1 MEEHGAAAM
10 FEKNKA
16 IFMNPAGEV
25 VTSGHQWSPWG
36 SGDVGSVPMS
46 SGGWPPLADSF
57 TTPFLSE
64 SHQPTWKPEGMKVL
78 FGPRNWVRRT
88 TAKCLA
94 VADDN

>member
-25 VTSGHQWSPWG
+25 VTGGHHGAVEMLAVSPCPVESGHHWLIPSP
-36 SGDVGSVPMS
+36 
-46 SGGWPPLADSF
+46 
-57 TTPFLSE
+57 TPFLSE

-78 FGPRNWVRRT
+78 FAPRNRVRRT